1 MADITDVTAYFAQTA
16 FAAVYPGGTAQP
28 SIAAMDIRIFEG
40 WPTPDQLDLDM
51 AGKMLDASKQVVARP
66 GGPVASVSIFPMQGQ
81 GATVYQILDETYVV
95 SRPTHGMTFTLADN
109 VITVSGQPVAA
120 EYLTVI
126 ADDAHVYS
134 ASGSTIAELLAA
146 LASQAQ
152 TDYPQVASTA
162 TTLTIPGTHSIV
174 ARQGGKGVLG
184 KVLHR
189 QRQSIMTTV
198 WAPSSAIRGTL
209 GKAIDVALKKAN
221 KITMP
226 DSSQALVIYNRT
238 TNIDEM
244 QTQAIYRRD
253 LVFDVEY
260 ATVELFDGYEI
271 TSTQVSITHPDN
283 PLVTNA
289 IS

>member
-1 MADITDVTAYFAQTA
+1 MADISDITTFLGLAASS
-16 FAAVYPGGTAQP
+16 AVYPNGTSSP
-28 SIAAMDIRIFEG
+28 SVANMDVRIVEG

-51 AGKMLDASKQVVARP
+51 QGKMLDANKVVVSRP
-66 GGPVASVSIFPMQGQ
+66 GGPVASVSVFPPPGTGVQ
-81 GATVYQILDETYVV
+81 VPQILDETYVV
-95 SRPTHGMTFTLADN
+95 TAPTYGLTFTLAGS

-126 ADDAHVYS
+126 CDDAHVYS
-134 ASGSTIAELLAA
+134 ASGSSTVALLAA

-152 TDYPQVASTA
+152 ADYPQATSTA
-162 TTLTIPGTHSIV
+162 TTLTIPGVHEIV

-189 QRQSIMTTV
+189 QRQSVMITV
-198 WAPSSAIRGTL
+198 WAPSTVVRAAL
-209 GKAIDVALKKAN
+209 AKAIDVAFKKAN
-221 KITMP
+221 KVTLP

-244 QTQAIYRRD
+244 QSQAIYRRD

-271 TSTQVSITHPDN
+271 TSTQVSINHPDN
-283 PLVTNA
+283 TLVTNA